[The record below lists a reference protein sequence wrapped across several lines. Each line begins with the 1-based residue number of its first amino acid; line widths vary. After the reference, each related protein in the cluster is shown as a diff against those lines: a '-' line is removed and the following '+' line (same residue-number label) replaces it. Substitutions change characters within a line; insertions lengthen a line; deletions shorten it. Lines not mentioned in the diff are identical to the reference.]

1 MIKVVTLELNGRS
14 DKFLHL
20 NQASPRIDTWGG
32 FRKMN
37 RRFPVRFVSL
47 VLICCALPSF
57 SVAGRADSAASKKA
71 PRLGSEFELRVGQSV
86 SLYKRRLSIRFVAV
100 ADDSRCPSDVTCVW
114 AGNARVQ
121 LQVSN
126 GRTSKLLTLNSNT
139 AAPPPSDG
147 SFKGYTLKLIGLN
160 PYPRSTVRIARD
172 RYVVKLMVSEN

>member
-1 MIKVVTLELNGRS
+1 MKRTCSLFHLTV
-14 DKFLHL
+14 FLFL
-20 NQASPRIDTWGG
+20 KPRLI
-32 FRKMN
+32 
-37 RRFPVRFVSL
+37 PVAI
-47 VLICCALPSF
+47 ICCALPS
-57 SVAGRADSAASKKA
+57 SCLADSAASKTA

-86 SLYKRRLSIRFVAV
+86 SLYKRRLWIRFVAV

-126 GRTSKLLTLNSNT
+126 GRTSKTLTLNSNT

-147 SFKGYTLKLIGLN
+147 SFKGYTLKLISLN